1 MRIEAKVTTKNNMSA
16 LAQALP
22 RIADYGARRA
32 AQVVFDAAQ
41 VEVPVDTGALRDSHA
56 VEQDGPAAY
65 AVTADTPYALYA
77 HWGTRYHAA
86 NPWLA
91 RALSRVEG
99 QATTAIED
107 ELTNG
112 IQQYETVT
120 L

>member
-1 MRIEAKVTTKNNMSA
+1 MQIKATVTTKNNMSA

-32 AQVVFDAAQ
+32 VGIVYDAAM
-41 VEVPVDTGALRDSHA
+41 VEVPVETGELKDSHEI
-56 VEQDGPAAY
+56 VQNGPADY
-65 AVTADTPYALYA
+65 AVVADKYYSLFV
-77 HWGTRYHAA
+77 HWGTRFMAA

-91 RALSRVEG
+91 RALARVEG
-99 QATTAIED
+99 QAETAIED
-107 ELTNG
+107 ELTKG

>member
-1 MRIEAKVTTKNNMSA
+1 MQIKATVTTKNNMNA

-32 AQVVFDAAQ
+32 AQVVYDAAM
-41 VEVPVDTGALRDSHA
+41 VEVPVETGALRDSQEI
-56 VEQDGPAAY
+56 VQNGPADY
-65 AVTADTPYALYA
+65 AVVADKDYALPV
-77 HWGTRYHAA
+77 HWGTRYMAA

-107 ELTNG
+107 ELTKG
-112 IQQYETVT
+112 IEQYETVM

>member
-1 MRIEAKVTTKNNMSA
+1 MKIEAKVTTKNNLSA

-22 RIADYGARRA
+22 RIADYGARKA
-32 AQVVFDAAQ
+32 AQVVYDAAKT
-41 VEVPVDTGALRDSHA
+41 EVPVDTGRLRDSHA

-65 AVTADTPYALYA
+65 AVSADTPYALYV
-77 HWGTRYHAA
+77 HWGTRYKAA

-99 QATTAIED
+99 QAETAIED
-107 ELTNG
+107 ELTKG
-112 IQQYETVT
+112 ILEYETVT